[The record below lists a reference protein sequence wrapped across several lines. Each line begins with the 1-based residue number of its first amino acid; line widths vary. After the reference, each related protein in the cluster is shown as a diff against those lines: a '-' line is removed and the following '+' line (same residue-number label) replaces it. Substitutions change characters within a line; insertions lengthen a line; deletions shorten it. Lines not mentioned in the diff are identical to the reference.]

1 MVVKINIGL
10 LENEQKEVEST
21 KQMLQTFFSSQ
32 GLDFSSESFSNSN
45 DFLASNVQK
54 YDLIILDILLDND
67 DPMNGIDV
75 AKEIRKVNKHV
86 VIIFVTKTA
95 QFALDGYKVDA
106 IDYIL
111 KPLTYEDFYLKL
123 VKAMNV
129 IKFHIDKE
137 FILKNMD
144 GIFKIKESEIIYI
157 EVKRHYL
164 DFHLKT
170 GVKAFRGSMKEVSQE
185 LTDKFAKTSNS
196 FIVNL
201 HYTKLIKKDG
211 VVLECEGNSYEVPLT
226 KLFKNSFILA
236 LENYS
241 GRN

>member
-129 IKFHIDKE
+129 IKFHTDKE
-137 FILKNMD
+137 FVLKNMV
-144 GIFKIKESEIIYI
+144 YI

-211 VVLECEGNSYEVPLT
+211 VVLECAGNSYEVPLT